1 MGISSRQSLRLDFA
15 ASAKR
20 GAAMTG
26 IRWLGLLP
34 FLGILVGTAFVNQVE
49 PLFFGMPFVLAWLVA
64 WVIAGSIITAI
75 IYKFDPV
82 NAQSARE
89 HDETGR

>member
-1 MGISSRQSLRLDFA
+1 
-15 ASAKR
+15 
-20 GAAMTG
+20 MTG

-49 PLFFGMPFVLAWLVA
+49 PLVFGMPFVLAWLVA

-75 IYKFDPV
+75 IYRLDPI
-82 NAQSARE
+82 NARSARE
-89 HDETGR
+89 QDGAGR